1 VTTLTPRAFRKR
13 LKDELLAT
21 FEQARHLADE
31 YEWSWNATHSPTV
44 GDTAHTRSYASD
56 PTGAVALNGY
66 GQPVEAHETDESQ
79 RDRILRGKAAL
90 RRQVDKSS
98 RHALLEIG
106 RLSNTLD
113 GESKKLER
121 AMGHIKPGASVRNP
135 RFEAPIRGDMKLP
148 PHVIRDLEAAQGRRH
163 VRGEGYGGG

>member
-1 VTTLTPRAFRKR
+1 MSTLTPRAFRKR
-13 LKDELLAT
+13 LKDELLAA

-66 GQPVEAHETDESQ
+66 GQPVESHETDESQ

-113 GESKKLER
+113 GESKKLEK
-121 AMGHIKPGASVRNP
+121 AMSHIKPGASVRNP
-135 RFEAPIRGDMKLP
+135 RFELPIRGDTTLGKAEMMAT
-148 PHVIRDLEAAQGRRH
+148 LEARDRRH
-163 VRGEGYGGG
+163 ERGERFGG